1 MPAWCGS
8 CFWMDGVIVQMEHW
22 CLLTVIIH
30 SFSFIHSFVC
40 LFVRSFICKCNLF
53 THGVLAF
60 IKNSLKRVRA
70 FQIELGFGAKKTGVP
85 GEKPLGS
92 RERTN
97 NKLTP
102 HMAATPGFEPGPHW
116 WEASGL
122 TTAPPF
128 LPLIH
133 SFIHLFGLHFTSY
146 ILLSID
152 RTKNEKTGVFLGA
165 VSWCCGNHCW
175 FAFVLWCGYCSVSFQ
190 SFVLRHLVITPET
203 DKTCRRHDEH
213 RPLDCVKSSIS

>member
-1 MPAWCGS
+1 MS
-8 CFWMDGVIVQMEHW
+8 
-22 CLLTVIIH
+22 
-30 SFSFIHSFVC
+30 
-40 LFVRSFICKCNLF
+40 VRSRSNWDLEQRKPEYPEKNLSDQGKDQQQ
-53 THGVLAF
+53 THPTYGGDTR
-60 IKNSLKRVRA
+60 IRTRA
-70 FQIELGFGAKKTGVP
+70 TLVG
-85 GEKPLGS
+85 GEWS
-92 RERTN
+92 
-97 NKLTP
+97 
-102 HMAATPGFEPGPHW
+102 HHCATLSP
-116 WEASGL
+116 S
-122 TTAPPF
+122 
-128 LPLIH
+128 H

>member
-1 MPAWCGS
+1 MPAWCGY

-53 THGVLAF
+53 THGVLTF

-133 SFIHLFGLHFTSY
+133 SFIYLDYTLP
-146 ILLSID
+146 
-152 RTKNEKTGVFLGA
+152 
-165 VSWCCGNHCW
+165 
-175 FAFVLWCGYCSVSFQ
+175 
-190 SFVLRHLVITPET
+190 VIFY
-203 DKTCRRHDEH
+203 
-213 RPLDCVKSSIS
+213 